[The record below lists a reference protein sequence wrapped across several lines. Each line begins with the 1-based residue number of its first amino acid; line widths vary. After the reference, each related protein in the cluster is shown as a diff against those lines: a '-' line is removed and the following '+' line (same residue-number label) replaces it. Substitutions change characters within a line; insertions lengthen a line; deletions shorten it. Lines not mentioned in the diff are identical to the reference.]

1 MGRFCSPD
9 IVEGY
14 LTDSSVMNITV
25 QSQHAA
31 AGSRMINRRSVA
43 VLITLLVIA
52 ITLGIY
58 HTTVESMVAIWNRSD
73 TYAHGYLILPFSIYM
88 IWKKRAVL
96 ATIQY
101 CPDYRSLLVLAGLGV
116 GWLLASAASVL
127 VVEQYALVAMLPV
140 IVWALLGLRAF
151 IAILFPL
158 AYLLFA
164 VPFGEV
170 FIPPL
175 IDFTADFTVGALQA
189 TGIPVYR
196 EGSFFSIPS
205 GNWSV
210 VEACSGVRYL
220 IASVTLGTLYAYLTY
235 HSISRRLIFIAFSIV
250 VPIFANGVRAYLIV
264 MTGHLSDMQ
273 LAVGVD
279 HLIYGWIFFGLV
291 MLLLFWIGSLWRE
304 DHLDEAVSVENLTDL
319 KFSFVP
325 VKSTLAIAGLVVVIA
340 IIWPV
345 YLNYLN
351 NKSDVRRVP
360 EISVADLSGKW
371 SMASAPLTDWMPSY
385 TGSPQQFT
393 SHFYHENKHV
403 GLYITYYRNQDQ
415 DNKLV
420 SSSNVLVTDRGSRW
434 RNIEGS
440 RRDISL
446 GDTPFTVHQNQLH
459 ALKEHLLIWRWFW
472 LIGHETADPYVA
484 KMIQALGRVGGKGD
498 DGAEI
503 IIAASY
509 EHDPEEAAAVLREFI
524 ADMKPIIV
532 GKLQAVYSAQVD

>member
-1 MGRFCSPD
+1 M
-9 IVEGY
+9 
-14 LTDSSVMNITV
+14 TDGSAMNITV
-25 QSQHAA
+25 QSQRTAVV
-31 AGSRMINRRSVA
+31 SRMINGRSVA
-43 VLITLLVIA
+43 ALITLLVIA
-52 ITLGIY
+52 VILGIY

-73 TYAHGYLILPFSIYM
+73 TYAHGYLILPFSVYM
-88 IWKKRAVL
+88 IWKKRAML
-96 ATIQY
+96 STIQY
-101 CPDYRSLLVLAGLGV
+101 RPDYMPLSVLVGLGA
-116 GWLLASAASVL
+116 GWLLASAASVV
-127 VVEQYALVAMLPV
+127 VVEQYALVAMIPV

-151 IAILFPL
+151 SAILFPL

-175 IDFTADFTVGALQA
+175 IDFTADFTVSALQA

-250 VPIFANGVRAYLIV
+250 VPIVANGVRAYLIV

-279 HLIYGWIFFGLV
+279 HLVYGWIFFGLV
-291 MLLLFWIGSLWRE
+291 MLLLFWIGSFWRE
-304 DHLDEAVSVENLTDL
+304 DHLDETVSVENSSSASLE
-319 KFSFVP
+319 SSSVP
-325 VKSTLAIAGLVVVIA
+325 IKSTLGMAGLVVAVA
-340 IIWPV
+340 MIWPV

-351 NKSDVRRVP
+351 NKSDVRP
-360 EISVADLSGKW
+360 ISEISVADLSGKW
-371 SMASAPLTDWMPSY
+371 STASASLTDWIPGY
-385 TGSPQQFT
+385 IGSPRQFIG
-393 SHFYHENKHV
+393 HFYHENKHV

-420 SSSNVLVTDRGSRW
+420 SSSNVLVSDRDSRW
-434 RNIEGS
+434 RNMDGS
-440 RRDISL
+440 KRNISL
-446 GDTPFTVHQNQLH
+446 GDAPFTVHQNQLH
-459 ALKEHLLIWRWFW
+459 ASKERLLIWRWFW
-472 LIGHETADPYVA
+472 LIGYETADPYVA
-484 KMIQALGRVGGKGD
+484 KMIQALNRVWGNGD

-503 IIAASY
+503 IIAAGY
-509 EHDPEEAAAVLREFI
+509 EHDPEEAAAVLREFM
-524 ADMKPIIV
+524 ADMKPVIA
-532 GKLQAVYSAQVD
+532 GKLQAVHSAQTD